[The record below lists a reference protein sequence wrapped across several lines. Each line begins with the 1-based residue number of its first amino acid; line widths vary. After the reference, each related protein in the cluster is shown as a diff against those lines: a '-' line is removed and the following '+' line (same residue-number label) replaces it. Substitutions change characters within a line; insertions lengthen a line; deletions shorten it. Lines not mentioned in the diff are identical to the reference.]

1 MKQTVKK
8 LALVA
13 SIAATLGGRVA
24 VVSAAVKDPDGGVW
38 TYGSG
43 DGGAYIIAQQ
53 LLVEKLVHLIR
64 DMLVLEG
71 LLVHGFVL
79 LGERKL
85 HSTIMFRMV

>member
-1 MKQTVKK
+1 M
-8 LALVA
+8 
-13 SIAATLGGRVA
+13 
-24 VVSAAVKDPDGGVW
+24 VVSGRMVQLTVVR
-38 TYGSG
+38 TQTTITLQN
-43 DGGAYIIAQQ
+43 IIAQQ

-64 DMLVLEG
+64 DMLMQEG

>member
-1 MKQTVKK
+1 MFGRMVQLTAVRTQTTITRQNTIVQQFP
-8 LALVA
+8 A
-13 SIAATLGGRVA
+13 
-24 VVSAAVKDPDGGVW
+24 DG
-38 TYGSG
+38 
-43 DGGAYIIAQQ
+43 I
-53 LLVEKLVHLIR
+53 VHLIR

>member
-1 MKQTVKK
+1 MSLLPFNTQKVVFGLMVQVTEVLTQTT
-8 LALVA
+8 
-13 SIAATLGGRVA
+13 ITLQN
-24 VVSAAVKDPDGGVW
+24 
-38 TYGSG
+38 
-43 DGGAYIIAQQ
+43 IIAQQ

-64 DMLVLEG
+64 DMLMLEG

>member
-1 MKQTVKK
+1 MVQLTAVRTQTTIIRQNTIVQRFP
-8 LALVA
+8 A
-13 SIAATLGGRVA
+13 
-24 VVSAAVKDPDGGVW
+24 DG
-38 TYGSG
+38 
-43 DGGAYIIAQQ
+43 I
-53 LLVEKLVHLIR
+53 VHLIR